1 VTAFL
6 DTSVMVAA
14 LWGDHPCHAASL
26 SVFVEAGRQTG
37 ACGIH
42 SLAEVYAVMTALPA
56 RPPLVPEQAFLLVEQ
71 IPQRLAI
78 VALDEAEYRNAIRD
92 LADRGLGGG
101 RVYDALLLACARK
114 CRAETIYTWNAK
126 HFRQIAPD
134 LASRIRTP

>member
-1 VTAFL
+1 
-6 DTSVMVAA
+6 MVAA
-14 LWGDHPCHAASL
+14 FWGDHPLHATSL
-26 SVFVEAGRQTG
+26 RVFVEANRQTS

-56 RPPLVPEQAFLLVEQ
+56 RPPLAPEQAVLLVEQ
-71 IPQRLAI
+71 VSQRLAI

-114 CRAETIYTWNAK
+114 SQAESIYTWDEK

-134 LASRIRTP
+134 LAGRIRTP

>member
-1 VTAFL
+1 MTAFL

>member
-14 LWGDHPCHAASL
+14 LWGNHPCHAASL
-26 SVFVEAGRQTG
+26 PVFMESNRQTG
-37 ACGIH
+37 SCGIH
-42 SLAEVYAVMTALPA
+42 SLAEVYAAMTALPA
-56 RPPLVPEQAFLLVEQ
+56 RPPLAPEQVFLLVEQ
-71 IPQRLAI
+71 ISQRLAI

-114 CRAETIYTWNAK
+114 SQAETIYTWNER

-134 LASRIRTP
+134 LAGRIRTP